1 MTQYNELAY
10 RPDPT
15 TGQGQQ
21 VYNPTTGKAYGSPE
35 QLAGDLGIQST
46 AIDWSKISNMNA
58 GDMGGT
64 AVSVPNNQQPPANI
78 SDITSQ
84 YDTLAQTIQDQIGQM
99 DNQPSMTDTLTSQYN
114 EWGIDPKE
122 MLTQVKSLTDEANGY
137 RKQIATLE
145 DQKNQELLGIEE
157 RGGISVD
164 LMTRRQKIV
173 ENQWNSRI
181 NKVSQQLS
189 ASALQIEA
197 MQGNINL
204 AKGFAEDYVNAATY
218 DAQIKRDQINAFV
231 NLNSSLLN
239 DIKSDERLAIQ
250 NWQAQ
255 VNRDYDNAR
264 ADKEAIAQLALT
276 YPTVAKN
283 ILAAKTYDDAVRA
296 AQPAVIQ
303 AQVKAT
309 TSTGN
314 SNNTVFSTPEGNQVD
329 IGTTEGIKSLLKQ
342 NPNWTYADMYSFMEK
357 NTKLSNTAIGNLLS
371 SAGLTNTPATK
382 LTRSTISKLY
392 SMPDD
397 NEKSS
402 WLANI
407 FGGGKTNAEK
417 LDEVMKSIEAYQ
429 DAGYTDDEILKLVK
443 Q

>member
-1 MTQYNELAY
+1 MTQYSDLAY

-58 GDMGGT
+58 GDMGGS
-64 AVSVPNNQQPPANI
+64 AVSVPNNQQPPVNV
-78 SDITSQ
+78 SDKTSQ
-84 YDTLAQTIQDQIGQM
+84 YDTMAKTISDQISQM
-99 DNQPSMTDTLTSQYN
+99 DNQPSMTDTITSQYN

-122 MLTQVKSLTDEANGY
+122 MLTQVKGLTDEANGY

-157 RGGISVD
+157 KGGISVD

-218 DAQIKRDQINAFV
+218 DQKIKADQMNAFI

-264 ADKEAIAQLALT
+264 ADKQAIAELALT

-283 ILAAKTYDDAVRA
+283 ILAAKTLEEAVA
-296 AQPAVIQ
+296 ASQPAATQLWNMEQ
-303 AQVKAT
+303 AKNQAAINASNRSGSTATPTANFYENVAQQEINGMTSSQDAYLVALKVYSDQYGEAMPYKEANALWSRVQQMKKT
-309 TSTGN
+309 TST
-314 SNNTVFSTPEGNQVD
+314 TIALPFS
-329 IGTTEGIKSLLKQ
+329 
-342 NPNWTYADMYSFMEK
+342 F
-357 NTKLSNTAIGNLLS
+357 
-371 SAGLTNTPATK
+371 SAPKTTPAPKTGTSFFDK
-382 LTRSTISKLY
+382 L
-392 SMPDD
+392 
-397 NEKSS
+397 
-402 WLANI
+402 
-407 FGGGKTNAEK
+407 FH
-417 LDEVMKSIEAYQ
+417 
-429 DAGYTDDEILKLVK
+429 
-443 Q
+443 